1 MVRAWAG
8 DKALSAWDR
17 DRRSRCAGTAS
28 VLASVLIGPFAAS
41 VDSDW
46 PGTSPTTC

>member
-1 MVRAWAG
+1 MARAWAG

-17 DRRSRCAGTAS
+17 DRRSRWAGTAS

-46 PGTSPTTC
+46 PGTSATSC